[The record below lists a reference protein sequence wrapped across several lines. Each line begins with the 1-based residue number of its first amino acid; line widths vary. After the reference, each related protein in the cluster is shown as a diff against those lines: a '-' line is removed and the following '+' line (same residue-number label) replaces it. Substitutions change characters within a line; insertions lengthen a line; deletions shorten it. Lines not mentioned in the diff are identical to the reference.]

1 MRPFLD
7 HGILE
12 PDNDSAERA
21 MKPIAIGR
29 KNYLFAGSECG
40 GKAAAIAYSVI
51 ETAKMNGGD
60 PQVWLA

>member
-1 MRPFLD
+1 MRLFLD

-29 KNYLFAGSECG
+29 KNYLFAGSESG
-40 GKAAAIAYSVI
+40 GKAAAIAYCLI
-51 ETAKMNGGD
+51 ETAKMNGRD